1 MSTMT
6 ATNDQY
12 SPERIADRMQI
23 QDTMYRWCRAVDRLD
38 LESARAVFHPD
49 ARDNH
54 GIFNGDVPGLIAWIG
69 ERHKAIPFSMHAVS
83 NMLIEFA
90 GKDLALVETYI
101 RTTQRYPAE
110 AKAALG
116 QLSGGKL
123 GPEGTAMDLFT
134 CSRYVDRFE
143 RRNGEWRIARRTV
156 VADWKQIVPVS
167 ADAPQP
173 LPGWETG
180 RRDQDDFIHRERR
193 ELGLGG

>member
-1 MSTMT
+1 MSRP
-6 ATNDQY
+6 ADF

-23 QDTMYRWCRAVDRLD
+23 EDCMVRWCRSVDRLD
-38 LESARAVFHPD
+38 FEAMRQVFHPD
-49 ARDNH
+49 AVDNH
-54 GIFNGDVPGLIAWIG
+54 GIFNGGVDALIDWIG
-69 ERHKAIPFSMHAVS
+69 NRHQGIPFSMHAIS
-83 NMLIEFA
+83 NMQIEFA
-90 GKDLALVETYI
+90 GPDLALVETYV

-123 GPEGTAMDLFT
+123 GPEGAAMDLFT

-143 RRNGEWRIARRTV
+143 RRDGDWRIARRTV

-173 LPGWETG
+173 LPGWEVG
-180 RRDQDDFIHRERR
+180 RRDREDFVFREQRA
-193 ELGLGG
+193 LGIR